1 MPVGAWE
8 KGSRM
13 ALLRSARFPAIVLL
27 IAAAAGLVVANSP
40 AGGPVDDFLHLYV
53 GIPGVL
59 ELSLSHWIADGL
71 LAVFFFVVAVELQYE
86 LTAGQLN
93 SARKAIQPAIAATGG
108 VLVPVA
114 IYLAF
119 AWGSSSQA
127 GWPVPTATDIAF
139 ALGVLAVFGKG
150 LPPALRV
157 FLLALAILDDIVGI
171 VFIAVLFT
179 SDVDFGMLGLA
190 VVAIVAF
197 GILSRLL
204 DTRARV
210 PIALALV
217 VLAILAWVF
226 VYKSGVHAT
235 IAGVALGLAM
245 AQRPA
250 LRVRHE
256 MEPWVNGVVLPLFAF
271 NAALVAIPSV
281 SAGELSP
288 AFWGILVALP
298 VGKVIGITLFGWVSL
313 RIGAR
318 DAAPTLRLGDLLA
331 AGALGGIGFTVSL
344 LLSELAFGGMPEI
357 RDQAVLGVL
366 AGSVISLIVAGVLV
380 SWRAWHY
387 RRQAQAATQP
397 AMDPATDPATP

>member
-1 MPVGAWE
+1 M
-8 KGSRM
+8 S
-13 ALLRSARFPAIVLL
+13 LLRSARFPAIVLL

-71 LAVFFFVVAVELQYE
+71 LAVFFFVVAVELQFE

-171 VFIAVLFT
+171 IFIAVLFT

-210 PIALALV
+210 PVALALV

-256 MEPWVNGVVLPLFAF
+256 LEPWVNGIVLPLFAF
-271 NAALVAIPSV
+271 NAALVVIPSV

-318 DAAPTLRLGDLLA
+318 GAAPTLRLGDLLA

-366 AGSVISLIVAGVLV
+366 AGSVISLIVAGLLV

-397 AMDPATDPATP
+397 ATDPATP